1 MYSVD
6 KITSLEDCNA
16 ILKTANQNKVRLA
29 GRRSAEQTKSD
40 VLATTED
47 VDLDL
52 QVKAAE
58 LAASNGI
65 LDSLPESQ
73 AKKELKQKIRDL
85 EDELSALQKR
95 KIKFGIQAL
104 LKNEYSIITV
114 DQQIA
119 ENDAYIAA
127 LEERK
132 GKL

>member
-95 KIKFGIQAL
+95 KLKFGIQAL